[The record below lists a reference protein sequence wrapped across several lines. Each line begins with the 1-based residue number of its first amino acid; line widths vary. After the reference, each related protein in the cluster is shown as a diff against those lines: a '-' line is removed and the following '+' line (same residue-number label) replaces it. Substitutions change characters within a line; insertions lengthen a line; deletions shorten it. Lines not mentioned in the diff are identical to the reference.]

1 MWNSFSRTCLPVQA
15 CPRVLYVHMA
25 RRASSGGD
33 ISDRVSEEEGG
44 WVLCARLEPVRGGV
58 ECTGDQKCL
67 CHLESP
73 ALVRNVRP
81 LRAQIMYW
89 MRQLYF

>member
-1 MWNSFSRTCLPVQA
+1 MSTLHVLASLLCL
-15 CPRVLYVHMA
+15 
-25 RRASSGGD
+25 GGD
-33 ISDRVSEEEGG
+33 ISERVLIGR
-44 WVLCARLEPVRGGV
+44 WVVAVCAIGALSGRGGV
-58 ECTGDQKCL
+58 HWGGGRRRCIGHQKCL

-81 LRAQIMYW
+81 LRAEIMYW